1 MFERGDITSGPKP
14 PKVKKGFI
22 PSPRPETSPLLCIPN
37 LTQQVQ
43 TFTNM
48 MQTFTPLLPQLTQL
62 TTSMQRLA
70 LGLSTAPLLSKA
82 KLESS
87 HLTFQG
93 SLQLREMS
101 DPALHLL
108 VVECSFLSSRVRAL
122 LESKAQSD
130 DSWEPLM
137 KAQLQAM
144 VQKLDKVQQGPC
156 NNLDKHS
163 RGIPR
168 APTMACNG
176 SLAPLLWCVVSTSAV
191 PSGFSRASARPPLL
205 S

>member
-1 MFERGDITSGPKP
+1 MFERGDVTSNPKP
-14 PKVKKGFI
+14 PQVKKGFI
-22 PSPRPETSPLLCIPN
+22 PSPRPEMSPLLCIPN

-62 TTSMQRLA
+62 TTSVQRLN
-70 LGLSTAPLLSKA
+70 LELSTAPLLSKA
-82 KLESS
+82 KLGSS

-108 VVECSFLSSRVRAL
+108 VVERSFLSSRARAL

-144 VQKLDKVQQGPC
+144 VQKLDKVQ
-156 NNLDKHS
+156 
-163 RGIPR
+163 
-168 APTMACNG
+168 
-176 SLAPLLWCVVSTSAV
+176 
-191 PSGFSRASARPPLL
+191 
-205 S
+205 